1 MSVLNV
7 GIDLAVTGKHQA
19 DIRDEKGNR
28 VRSGFSFY
36 AVKEEFDALCEHAL
50 RNAPEG
56 TKLRFICEP
65 TAMAWFPLAIYAL
78 TNGHEIVRVK
88 AQKAHAL
95 RKYYSKYK
103 KGDKIDAK
111 VLALMPV
118 VDRDAL
124 DEIYLPG
131 RLVYVL
137 DRRCRQREKI
147 SKNITATKARL
158 QSLYHWVMPGLSVCF
173 SDPYSTRAIA
183 FYGKYSNPFKVKKLG
198 LSRLRTFLQKSCR
211 QQMAPELPEKI
222 YQAAL
227 AACELYKSSSEQ
239 IDFDEIQQEV
249 NCELQLF
256 EANVKVLTQIDNAI
270 KKLYEQAH
278 PSKNIETLPGI
289 SDILGPVYV
298 GIIGNPRRFSSQSKV
313 RGYSGMAPKQKES
326 GENAKK
332 GLNISKDGHSRY
344 RRALYLSAD
353 SARQWDPQLAKI
365 YFDQMVHK
373 GNCHAK
379 AVCAVVTHLTSRIH
393 RILKEDRPYEL
404 RDTEGNPISKKEARA
419 IVLKNF
425 IVPEKV
431 RVRTRNRKQRKKRRD
446 AIAIKCEALI

>member
-36 AVKEEFDALCEHAL
+36 GVKEEFDALCEHAL
-50 RNAPEG
+50 KNAPEG

-65 TAMAWFPLAIYAL
+65 TAMAWFPLAIYAI

-95 RKYYSKYK
+95 REYYSKYK

-147 SKNITATKARL
+147 SKNITAIKARL
-158 QSLYHWVMPGLSVCF
+158 QSLYHWVMPGLSSCF

-198 LSRLRTFLQKSCR
+198 LSRLRNFLQNSCR

-227 AACELYKSSSEQ
+227 ASCALYKSSSEQ

-256 EANVKVLTQIDNAI
+256 EANVKVLTQVDDAI
-270 KKLYEQAH
+270 KELYEKAH

-298 GIIGNPRRFSSQSKV
+298 GVIGNPTRFSSQSKV
-313 RGYSGMAPKQKES
+313 RGYSGMVPKQKES
-326 GENAKK
+326 GETAKK
-332 GLNISKDGHSRY
+332 
-344 RRALYLSAD
+344 
-353 SARQWDPQLAKI
+353 
-365 YFDQMVHK
+365 DQMVHK

-404 RDTEGNPISKKEARA
+404 RDTQGNLVSKKEARA
-419 IVLKNF
+419 IILKNF
-425 IVPEKV
+425 IVPENV
-431 RVRTRNRKQRKKRRD
+431 RVRTRNRKQRKKKKGCSSDQVRGID
-446 AIAIKCEALI
+446 LIQSSGSARHPYKLY